1 MLGTETPDESFQR
14 QFELS
19 SALKPGA
26 VDSIASPINV
36 AAPNTLK
43 TEQDIEAKLRTH
55 SFQLAGKFDRR
66 FRTQVRDRSKR
77 PLVVRPVISRYKLH
91 VMSGFHHATREAFQV
106 RLRAASG
113 RITATDKGNT
123 EIFFHATRLSKMKD
137 TSSRLQ
143 TKQAPLYTP
152 HVRQNS
158 CKPMLGETLNAPQ
171 SLRSA
176 SPAVRT
182 LPRHLLYSI
191 FARIGGSGLDT
202 DAFETLRA
210 SYRGGFLGKA
220 IAYDNRQK
228 EIPASLI
235 RSLRWHP
242 VRLISFL
249 DRPYYYGAKKK
260 YLDWIASRHLATG
273 RYDLFHSWSGD
284 CLRSLKVTKRRG
296 IPSVV
301 EIPTWHRD
309 GGKEKVRRPKIAAP
323 TENISSFQRWKN
335 RLLLQRKRFIEEY
348 KLADLLLVLSQKAA
362 NTFRVR
368 GFPEEKLFYLPRGVD
383 VERFRPGK
391 RPRKFRAVF
400 AGALIRRKGIQHV
413 LEAWHR
419 LNLSDAEL
427 WLVGFVHE
435 EAKPYLKE
443 FWRDN
448 IRVVGFVRDPEN
460 YLSASTVHVFPSQWE
475 GSAKVTYEAAA
486 CALPQITT
494 REAGDV
500 VRNGI
505 EGIIVKP
512 GDVNAVAT
520 ALEHLYGHPEIV
532 EQMGTA
538 ARRRVVEIFTWDHFR
553 ARLLDA
559 YETAMRMV
567 R

>member
-1 MLGTETPDESFQR
+1 
-14 QFELS
+14 
-19 SALKPGA
+19 
-26 VDSIASPINV
+26 
-36 AAPNTLK
+36 
-43 TEQDIEAKLRTH
+43 
-55 SFQLAGKFDRR
+55 
-66 FRTQVRDRSKR
+66 
-77 PLVVRPVISRYKLH
+77 
-91 VMSGFHHATREAFQV
+91 MS
-106 RLRAASG
+106 
-113 RITATDKGNT
+113 
-123 EIFFHATRLSKMKD
+123 
-137 TSSRLQ
+137 
-143 TKQAPLYTP
+143 
-152 HVRQNS
+152 
-158 CKPMLGETLNAPQ
+158 GETLNPTAPP
-171 SLRSA
+171 RIA
-176 SPAVRT
+176 PRAPR
-182 LPRHLLYSI
+182 LPKSLLYSI
-191 FARIGGSGLDT
+191 FARIGGWGLDT
-202 DAFETLRA
+202 DAFEPLRA

-220 IAYDNRQK
+220 IAYGNRQN

-235 RSLRWHP
+235 HSLRWHP
-242 VRLISFL
+242 VRLISFF
-249 DRPYYYGAKKK
+249 DRPHYYGAKKK

-309 GGKEKVRRPKIAAP
+309 GGKEKVRRSKIAAP

-383 VERFRPGK
+383 VERFRLGK
-391 RPRKFRAVF
+391 RPQKFRAVF
-400 AGALIRRKGIQHV
+400 AGALIKRKGIQHV

-419 LNLSDAEL
+419 LRLSDAEL

-448 IRVVGFVRDPEN
+448 IRVIGFVRDPET
-460 YLSASTVHVFPSQWE
+460 YLNQGTVHIFPSQWE

-500 VRNGI
+500 VRDGV

-512 GDVNAVAT
+512 GDVNAIAA
-520 ALEHLYGHPEIV
+520 ALEHMYRHPEIV
-532 EQMGTA
+532 QQMGSA
-538 ARRRVVEIFTWDHFR
+538 ARRRVVENFTWDHFR
-553 ARLLDA
+553 TRLLDA
-559 YETAMRMV
+559 YETAIRMA

>member
-77 PLVVRPVISRYKLH
+77 TLVVRPVISRYKLH

-235 RSLRWHP
+235 HSLRWHP
-242 VRLISFL
+242 VRLISFF

-260 YLDWIASRHLATG
+260 YLDWITSRHLATG
-273 RYDLFHSWSGD
+273 RYDMFHSWSGD
-284 CLRSLKVTKRRG
+284 CLRSLQVAKQRNV
-296 IPSVV
+296 PSIV

-309 GGKEKVRRPKIAAP
+309 GGKAKIGRQESTNNARG
-323 TENISSFQRWKN
+323 FQKWKAG
-335 RLLLQRKRFIEEY
+335 LLLERSRFVEEY
-348 KLADLLLVLSQKAA
+348 SLADLLLVLSQTATD
-362 NTFRVR
+362 TFRAR

-383 VERFRPGK
+383 VERFKPGRRPA
-391 RPRKFRAVF
+391 KFRAVF
-400 AGALIRRKGIQHV
+400 VGALIKRKGIHH
-413 LEAWHR
+413 LLDAWYR
-419 LNLSDAEL
+419 LNLTDAEL
-427 WLVGFVHE
+427 WLVGSVHD
-435 EAKPYLKE
+435 EAKQYLKE

-460 YLSASTVHVFPSQWE
+460 CFIQSTIHLFPSQWE

-500 VRNGI
+500 VRDGV
-505 EGIIVKP
+505 EGIIVRPK
-512 GDVNAVAT
+512 DVDAIAA
-520 ALEHLYGHPEIV
+520 ALDHLHRHPEVV
-532 EQMGTA
+532 ERMGSA
-538 ARRRVVEIFTWDHFR
+538 ARRWVVENFTWDHFR
-553 ARLLDA
+553 TRLLDA
-559 YETAMRMV
+559 YEIAMRKAT
-567 R
+567 

>member
-1 MLGTETPDESFQR
+1 MP
-14 QFELS
+14 
-19 SALKPGA
+19 
-26 VDSIASPINV
+26 
-36 AAPNTLK
+36 
-43 TEQDIEAKLRTH
+43 
-55 SFQLAGKFDRR
+55 
-66 FRTQVRDRSKR
+66 
-77 PLVVRPVISRYKLH
+77 
-91 VMSGFHHATREAFQV
+91 
-106 RLRAASG
+106 
-113 RITATDKGNT
+113 
-123 EIFFHATRLSKMKD
+123 
-137 TSSRLQ
+137 
-143 TKQAPLYTP
+143 
-152 HVRQNS
+152 
-158 CKPMLGETLNAPQ
+158 GETLNAPAPV
-171 SLRSA
+171 RSA
-176 SPAVRT
+176 PPAART

-260 YLDWIASRHLATG
+260 YLDWIASRNLATG

-284 CLRSLKVTKRRG
+284 CLRSLKVAKRHG
-296 IPSVV
+296 IPSIV

-323 TENISSFQRWKN
+323 PENISRVQRWKN
-335 RLLLQRKRFIEEY
+335 RLLLHRKRFIEEY

-391 RPRKFRAVF
+391 RPPKFRAVF

-427 WLVGFVHE
+427 WLIGFVHE
-435 EAKPYLKE
+435 EAKHYLKE

-448 IRVVGFVRDPEN
+448 IRVVGFVRDPES
-460 YLSASTVHVFPSQWE
+460 YLSQGTVHVFPSQWE

-512 GDVNAVAT
+512 RDVNAIAA

-532 EQMGTA
+532 EQMGIA
-538 ARRRVVEIFTWDHFR
+538 ARRRVVENFTWDHFR
-553 ARLLDA
+553 MRLLDA
-559 YETAMRMV
+559 YETALRMA